1 MKKSLSLII
10 CMIIISFL
18 AAENTSAVER
28 IRYDE
33 ITQILGSFKNYR
45 YGAINIY
52 RVTKFEE
59 LSEII
64 KTESKDKNNTVD
76 ETKVTEVKSRL
87 DPAIV
92 KAIVDGVKA
101 GKTKDKVVDDM
112 LNDGMKLPDDADIE
126 VIYVSEYNKIIAIG
140 VTKSRAYYVI
150 TTKPRR
156 LDVIPDTIIGM
167 VAIED
172 EEDIVNDMITAL
184 KTPNQELIFSNA
196 ALLDY
201 NIDVN
206 KYGVSNVY
214 ELLHKYFLQRNYE
227 NLTLVA
233 KSINS
238 EEQIYQKTIGNTKLL
253 ASDSISNRDIQRFI
267 QISEG
272 MPEKYSYNKLYE
284 FTVGPDLI
292 RFVKYPEPVI
302 KGKKASQI
310 IAASDAAAGQPVLN
324 PDGTPMVN
332 ADGTP
337 VLAPAAPVD
346 QTKTPKKRNDVF
358 SNTELP
364 QYGVEL
370 KYGADEINYASYW
383 SERLALNAI
392 WQNVKLG
399 IILPTCGWSSMANK
413 VFDQER
419 KLTYGGLGV
428 NGSIDMPL
436 RILPK
441 TGIFSVSGAYI
452 FGDAKEAPYKNRTID
467 ENYVTSDMDVDY
479 FVRGNAQVHYT
490 FGLVVDE
497 DYWIRLGIGGTLYN
511 VEKWRYE
518 QLPAEEGEPLKF
530 GFKKWTAET
539 VGGISGR
546 VEFMVT
552 GMSTPIGG
560 RVQYFDESIYANL
573 WLQIPVIENQLSVK
587 LDMRGYAAAFRK
599 DPREWENR
607 SVFTPT
613 LRFIYV
619 F

>member
-1 MKKSLSLII
+1 MT
-10 CMIIISFL
+10 IISFL

-45 YGAINIY
+45 YGAVNIY

-59 LSEII
+59 LNDII
-64 KTESKDKNNTVD
+64 KTESKEKNAAVD
-76 ETKVTEVKSRL
+76 ETKVNEIKQRL

-92 KAIVDGVKA
+92 KAIVDGAKA
-101 GKTKDKVVDDM
+101 GKTKDNIVDEM
-112 LNDGMKLPDDADIE
+112 LNYGMKLPDDADIE
-126 VIYVSEYNKIIAIG
+126 AIYLFEVNKITSSIN
-140 VTKSRAYYVI
+140 TKSRAYYVI

-167 VAIED
+167 VAVED
-172 EEDIVNDMITAL
+172 EEDIVNEMITAL
-184 KTPNQELIFSNA
+184 KMPSQELIFSNA

-214 ELLHKYFLQRNYE
+214 ELLHKYFLQKNYE
-227 NLTLVA
+227 NMTLVA

-238 EEQIYQKTIGNTKLL
+238 EEQIYQKTNGNTKLL
-253 ASDSISNRDIQRFI
+253 ASDSISTRDIQKFL

-272 MPEKYSYNKLYE
+272 MPEKYPYNKLYE
-284 FTVGPDLI
+284 LTVGPDLI
-292 RFVKYPEPVI
+292 RFIKYPEPVI

-310 IAASDAAAGQPVLN
+310 VAASEAVAGQPVLN

-337 VLAPAAPVD
+337 VLSPAAPVD
-346 QTKTPKKRNDVF
+346 ASKTPKKRIDVF

-383 SERLALNAI
+383 SERLSLNAI

-399 IILPTCGWSSMANK
+399 IILPTCGWSSLSNK
-413 VFDQER
+413 AFEQER
-419 KLTYGGLGV
+419 KLTYGGVGV
-428 NGSIDMPL
+428 NGSLDMPL

-441 TGIFSVSGAYI
+441 TGIFSISGAYV
-452 FGDAKEAPYKNRTID
+452 FGDAKEAPYKDRTID
-467 ENYVTSDMDVDY
+467 ENYVTTDFDVDY
-479 FVRGNAQVHYT
+479 FVRGNAQLHYT
-490 FGLVVDE
+490 FGVVVDE
-497 DYWIRLGIGGTLYN
+497 DYWIRLGIGGTLYSM
-511 VEKWRYE
+511 EKWRYE
-518 QLPAEEGEPLKF
+518 QIPTEAGDPLKF

-546 VEFMVT
+546 IDFMVT
-552 GMSTPIGG
+552 SMTTPIGG